1 MTNPASNLLCAR
13 ITNLD
18 PKAEKIEL
26 PKRLS
31 GLAKTHRLIMIE
43 KYKELQF
50 MLLCEQ
56 IRQSDFKK
64 LRSDRQRDRRREKRS
79 KKVNIDLS

>member
-13 ITNLD
+13 ITNLN

-31 GLAKTHRLIMIE
+31 GLTKTHRIIMIE

-50 MLLCEQ
+50 MLLCNQ
-56 IRQSDFKK
+56 IRFNDFKK
-64 LRSDRQRDRRREKRS
+64 HRADRQRDQRREKRR